1 MNFINKN
8 TKKHLISIVFL
19 IVTVLVVYL
28 WKDLHLNDADK
39 IVLPDIV
46 VENIDVI
53 REINGQY
60 WRLRSPQ
67 VEHKDNVI
75 YAKSLDIETI
85 NDDNSDIKIKA
96 ESGIFLRESNNFNL
110 TNAIGTMSKKTDKGY
125 NLISGKVYYEAKT
138 EIWIFSED
146 VTLSDDKTQIN
157 GPTGVYDTKNGDIF
171 LPNGG
176 IIKWRD

>member
-96 ESGIFLRESNNFNL
+96 ESGIF
-110 TNAIGTMSKKTDKGY
+110 
-125 NLISGKVYYEAKT
+125 
-138 EIWIFSED
+138 
-146 VTLSDDKTQIN
+146 
-157 GPTGVYDTKNGDIF
+157 
-171 LPNGG
+171 
-176 IIKWRD
+176 